1 MSRTVV
7 VSVVFIF
14 IAVLAPFL
22 FPWQFSILVSI
33 VASAFFPPAPL
44 LTGMLLDVLYGGA
57 RSIPYFT
64 ALGLVLGVLA
74 YFVQQ
79 FVKTRIMS

>member
-7 VSVVFIF
+7 VTVIFIF

-22 FPWQFSILVSI
+22 FPWQFSIFVSI
-33 VASAFFPPAPL
+33 AASAFFPPAPL

-57 RSIPYFT
+57 RSVPYFSI
-64 ALGLVLGVLA
+64 LGLFLAILA